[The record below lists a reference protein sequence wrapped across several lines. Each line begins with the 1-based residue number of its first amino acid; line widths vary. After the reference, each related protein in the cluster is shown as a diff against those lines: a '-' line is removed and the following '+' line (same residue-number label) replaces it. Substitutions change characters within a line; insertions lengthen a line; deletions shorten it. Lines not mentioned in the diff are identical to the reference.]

1 MTKQSI
7 AILSTCAVLAVTTL
21 FGCTQMSEQVKDK
34 SVGMNGGFEHTESGL
49 PVNWI
54 VYTPE
59 TIPTGDYDLLFDQA
73 DFKEGTQSLKFLVRE
88 VGSIGGWHSPGIT
101 QQYPVTPGASY
112 RISFWIK
119 SQGSDWF
126 VSYAGV
132 AAKRGAPYQTIDS
145 SNMAED
151 TWHHVERRYTIPQE
165 LKEIRFELSI
175 RSPGTVW
182 IDDVRIEPVVDDG
195 G

>member
-1 MTKQSI
+1 MTKQVRGI
-7 AILSTCAVLAVTTL
+7 FRACAVLAIITL
-21 FGCTQMSEQVKDK
+21 LGCGPLSEQVKDK
-34 SVGMNGGFEHTESGL
+34 SAGMNGGFEQTESGL

-88 VGSIGGWHSPGIT
+88 VGSTGGWHSPGIT
-101 QQYPVTPGASY
+101 KQYPVTPGASY

-126 VSYAGV
+126 VLILPRSRMASDRREHLLDTALSLFRTDGFHATGIDKILAKLGAKWDKIHAGQG
-132 AAKRGAPYQTIDS
+132 K
-145 SNMAED
+145 
-151 TWHHVERRYTIPQE
+151 
-165 LKEIRFELSI
+165 
-175 RSPGTVW
+175 
-182 IDDVRIEPVVDDG
+182 
-195 G
+195 